1 MSKNSFGRAG
11 KADKALLRWQQKND
25 SRMEK
30 MREKQQMKQKG
41 EVKNDGKN

>member
-11 KADKALLRWQQKND
+11 KADKALLRWQMKND

-30 MREKQQMKQKG
+30 MLEKKQMKMKG
-41 EVKNDGKN
+41 EGKNDGKN